1 MEGRRLGCI
10 STSFPSLKTAWFSL
24 KIHRVRVPV
33 DQAGTLAPGLCGAR
47 RHPVPVV
54 EVGCLLKLAMGSGS
68 LRGSGTQKG
77 HHLTVVD
84 PSHQIRAAIAVE
96 IDQME

>member
-1 MEGRRLGCI
+1 MGCI
-10 STSFPSLKTAWFSL
+10 STSFPSLKTAWVSL
-24 KIHRVRVPV
+24 GIHRVRFPV

-54 EVGCLLKLAMGSGS
+54 KGGCLLKLVMAPGL
-68 LRGSGTQKG
+68 LRGSDTQKG

-84 PSHQIRAAIAVE
+84 PCHQIRAAIAVE
-96 IDQME
+96 IDQMD